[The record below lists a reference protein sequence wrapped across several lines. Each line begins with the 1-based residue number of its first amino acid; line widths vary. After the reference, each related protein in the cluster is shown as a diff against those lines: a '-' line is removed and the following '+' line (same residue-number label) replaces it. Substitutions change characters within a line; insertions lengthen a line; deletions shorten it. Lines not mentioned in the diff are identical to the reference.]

1 MNVMM
6 KDFSPA
12 RRNALTKLALSIG
25 GLLLVSPGHAAIE
38 RGREY
43 MPVKAPQSPESAG
56 KIEVLEFFSYTC
68 PHCFRLEGVIEPW
81 LKRLPADVVFR
92 RVPVSFQ
99 ESSLPLAQAYYVLD
113 SMGRLDTL
121 HLKIFDA
128 FQQKG
133 IRLDRERT
141 LLEWVG
147 TQGVDAKRFAETY
160 QSFGLRAKLARARQ
174 LAQAFEIDSVPS
186 LIVGGKY
193 LTSTELAGNK
203 EAVPK
208 VVDELVALVRKETRE
223 RKS

>member
-1 MNVMM
+1 MGAMVES
-6 KDFSPA
+6 FSQA
-12 RRNALTKLALSIG
+12 RRKTLTKLALSMG
-25 GLLLVSPGHAAIE
+25 GLLLAGRVHAAIE

-43 MPVKAPQSPESAG
+43 MPVKVPQSAESAG

-81 LKRLPADVVFR
+81 LKRLPADVAFR
-92 RVPVSFQ
+92 RIPVIFQ
-99 ESSLPLAQAYYVLD
+99 ESALPLAQAYYVLE
-113 SMGRLDTL
+113 SMGRLDMV

-128 FQQKG
+128 YQQKG
-133 IRLDRERT
+133 IHLDREKT

-186 LIVGGKY
+186 LVVGGKY

-203 EAVPK
+203 EAVPRI
-208 VVDELVALVRKETRE
+208 VDELVALVRIETRE
-223 RKS
+223 RK